1 MEGLDVSIYKGFNS
15 ISVEEVIVYSIGK
28 LSLGVIIVIYLGT
41 LLLGVIYIDL
51 A

>member
-15 ISVEEVIVYSIGK
+15 IAVEEVIVYSIGK